1 MEIGFTRHLWSNCS
15 TILDI
20 ASSLVFFKQD
30 SGRYIAAKCLKLN
43 LYGARQNILVP
54 ILRNFWTSMLASIF
68 QSESAECVGSLNF
81 LVPSSARKK
90 TIESFGV
97 VKLYMTVG
105 GLAITLMAN
114 YKVSHQRKKSRWPNN
129 QPGSW
134 KDVAL
139 PSLAFD
145 EVGHCLQEHY
155 LRRK

>member
-1 MEIGFTRHLWSNCS
+1 MEIGFTWHLLSNCS

-20 ASSLVFFKQD
+20 ASSLVFFEQD
-30 SGRYIAAKCLKLN
+30 SGRYIAVKCLKLN

-54 ILRNFWTSMLASIF
+54 ILRYFWTSMLASIF
-68 QSESAECVGSLNF
+68 QSESAECVRSLNF

-97 VKLYMTVG
+97 VKLYLTVG

-114 YKVSHQRKKSRWPNN
+114 YKVSHQRKKSKWPNK

-139 PSLAFD
+139 PSRAFD
-145 EVGHCLQEHY
+145 EVGQCLQEQY